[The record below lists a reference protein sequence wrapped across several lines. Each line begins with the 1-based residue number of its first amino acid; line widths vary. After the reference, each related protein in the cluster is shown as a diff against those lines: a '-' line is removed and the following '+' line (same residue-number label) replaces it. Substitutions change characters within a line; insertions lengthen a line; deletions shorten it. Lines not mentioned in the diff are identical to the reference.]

1 MMKGRKK
8 AVSRRPEQVGETIRQ
23 TLSAMLVQGEIRDP
37 RVSMATVTSVK
48 VAPDL
53 GSAKVWVA
61 LPGEKAD
68 QKKALEG
75 LRSAAGFLRSKI
87 AQELTTYTVPEIRF
101 EHDDG
106 AARGARVDA
115 ILAEIK
121 LTEFQAAQEGQAHVD
136 GEVHDQ
142 ADGGDG
148 HK

>member
-1 MMKGRKK
+1 MKKRGK
-8 AVSRRPEQVGETIRQ
+8 APSRRPEQVGETIRQ

-37 RVSMATVTSVK
+37 RVTMATVTSVK

-61 LPGEKAD
+61 LPGEKGE

-75 LRSAAGFLRSKI
+75 LRSAAGFLRTKI

-106 AARGARVDA
+106 AERGARVDA
-115 ILAEIK
+115 IIADLKRAED
-121 LTEFQAAQEGQAHVD
+121 EAARGAQGAQDAVEGVD
-136 GEVHDQ
+136 SKE
-142 ADGGDG
+142 
-148 HK
+148 